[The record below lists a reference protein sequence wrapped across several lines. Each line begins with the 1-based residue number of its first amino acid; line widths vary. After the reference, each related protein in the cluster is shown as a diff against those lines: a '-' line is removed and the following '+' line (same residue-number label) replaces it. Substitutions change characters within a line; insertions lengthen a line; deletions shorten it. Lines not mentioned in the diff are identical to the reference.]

1 MDVIINCR
9 YYIHSRQCLIL
20 MLKLQ
25 LRRMLGPTHKF
36 LSKYMARWAS
46 QHNYFWIINPEMTSK
61 EGRKYNVLVDTSTVG
76 GVVGCFLSKLTAA
89 EPDHHLWD
97 LSNPCPPPFCCCFF
111 FSFSNLTKA
120 EVNSWLFV
128 RNKNKKQKQK
138 QKQSKDRRSV
148 ILRIVYNKNTLGY
161 THARQSQSPLG

>member
-20 MLKLQ
+20 MLKPQ

-36 LSKYMARWAS
+36 LSKYMARWAP

-89 EPDHHLWD
+89 EPDQHLWD
-97 LSNPCPPPFCCCFF
+97 LSNPSPRPLLFFFF

-128 RNKNKKQKQK
+128 RNKNKN
-138 QKQSKDRRSV
+138 
-148 ILRIVYNKNTLGY
+148 NKNKNKNNRKTDD
-161 THARQSQSPLG
+161 Q